1 MIEVRLDGEEIR
13 DKEQL
18 HRLLAGAFGFPAWY
32 GANLDALYDCLTDIS
47 ADTRLVISHSDKLAE
62 NLGIYKERLFRVLYQ
77 ASENNP
83 KFTLVCS

>member
-18 HRLLAGAFGFPAWY
+18 HSLLSDAFGFPAWY

-62 NLGIYKERLFRVLYQ
+62 NLGIYKEKLFRVLYQ